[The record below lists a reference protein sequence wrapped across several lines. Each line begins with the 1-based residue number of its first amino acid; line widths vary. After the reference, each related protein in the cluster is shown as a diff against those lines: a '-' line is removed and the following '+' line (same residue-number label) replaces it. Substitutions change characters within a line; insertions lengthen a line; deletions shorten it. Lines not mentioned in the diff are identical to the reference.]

1 MAHGFQSHSKFPNET
16 TSPWI
21 GDTPSHL
28 NVDRGEWAKAND
40 GANANASQQ
49 ASQAREIRKSVC
61 ALVVMRRVG
70 NIFVF
75 NRSGD

>member
-1 MAHGFQSHSKFPNET
+1 MADGFQSHPKFPKET

-21 GDTPSHL
+21 DDAPIPPERRPVGNGQSQTKQPQSHKA
-28 NVDRGEWAKAND
+28 AKRQS
-40 GANANASQQ
+40 GK
-49 ASQAREIRKSVC
+49 IRKSVS